1 MIVHLILNL
10 FKKVQIVR
18 LNSYC
23 LSKVEEQ
30 FFGAVISSVGT
41 EKSHLNE
48 KTFNFQFW
56 HLVEHC

>member
-10 FKKVQIVR
+10 FKKVQIVS

-48 KTFNFQFW
+48 KTFNFPFW

>member
-1 MIVHLILNL
+1 MIVYLILHL
-10 FKKVQIVR
+10 FKKVQIVS

-41 EKSHLNE
+41 EKPHLNE

-56 HLVEHC
+56 HLVEHY

>member
-10 FKKVQIVR
+10 FKKVQIVS

-48 KTFNFQFW
+48 KMFNFQFW